1 MKIKTWHL
9 ILIGTVLTLA
19 DQIFKIW
26 IKLTMTIGEEIPVI
40 GKWFRLCFIENN
52 GAAYGMALGG
62 NSGKLILTMVR
73 IAAIIALAIYI
84 SKLRRKKTPTGVIL
98 GLLAITIGALGNLI
112 DSLFYG
118 AIFSE
123 STFISVATLV
133 PFGKG
138 YAPMLFG
145 KVVDMLYFPIIDIP
159 HMPDWFP
166 FIGGERY
173 IFFSPV
179 FNLADSYI
187 TVSVIYLLLFQR
199 KFFSKK

>member
-62 NSGKLILTMVR
+62 NSGKLILTLVR

-123 STFISVATLV
+123 STFISVANLV

>member
-9 ILIGTVLTLA
+9 ILFGTILTLA

-62 NSGKLILTMVR
+62 DTGKLILTLVR
-73 IAAIIALAIYI
+73 IAAITALIIYI
-84 SKLRRKKTPTGVIL
+84 GKLRKKDTPTGVII
-98 GLLAITIGALGNLI
+98 GILAITIGALGNLL

-123 STFISVATLV
+123 STFTSVATLV
-133 PFGKG
+133 PFGEG

-159 HMPDWFP
+159 HMPKWFP
-166 FIGGERY
+166 LIGGERY

-187 TVSVIYLLLFQR
+187 TVSVIYLIIFQR

>member
-1 MKIKTWHL
+1 MKLKNWHL
-9 ILIGTVLTLA
+9 ILFGTILTLA

-26 IKLTMTIGEEIPVI
+26 IKLTMTIGEETPVI

-62 NSGKLILTMVR
+62 DTGKLILTLVR
-73 IAAIIALAIYI
+73 IAAITALIIYI
-84 SKLRRKKTPTGVIL
+84 GKLRKKDTPTGVII
-98 GLLAITIGALGNLI
+98 GILAITIGALGNLL

-123 STFISVATLV
+123 STFTSVATLV
-133 PFGKG
+133 PFGEG

-159 HMPDWFP
+159 HMPKWFP
-166 FIGGERY
+166 LIGGERY

-187 TVSVIYLLLFQR
+187 TVSVIYLIIFQR